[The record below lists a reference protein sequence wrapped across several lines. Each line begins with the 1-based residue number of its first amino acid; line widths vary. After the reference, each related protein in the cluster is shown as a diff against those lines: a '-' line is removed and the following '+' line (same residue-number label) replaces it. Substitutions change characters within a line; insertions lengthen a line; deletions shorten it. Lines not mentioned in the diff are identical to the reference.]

1 MASQL
6 CLVLGGVRS
15 GKSAFAESRVALL
28 SQPTGG
34 QSTLYVATGLAVDDE
49 MKERIRRH
57 QESRPSHWLTLEE
70 PSKLAEKLAPLLT
83 GPENPGAVIPGVVI
97 IDSVDVWV
105 ANLLMEHQAE
115 TESSIEETVMAETDK
130 LLGLVAASPQGFF
143 MVSSEVG
150 LSLVPPEPLGRRFQD
165 LLGTVNQKIAAAATE
180 VFLVV
185 AGLPNRIKPAGA
197 E

>member
-6 CLVLGGVRS
+6 CFVLGGVRS

-28 SQPTGG
+28 NRTLD
-34 QSTLYVATGLAVDDE
+34 QSTLYVATGLAIDDE

-70 PSKLAEKLAPLLT
+70 PSKLAEKMAPLLLSP
-83 GPENPGAVIPGVVI
+83 GSSGAVIPSVVI

-105 ANLLMEHQAE
+105 ANLLMEHQGE
-115 TESSIEETVMAETDK
+115 TKSSIEETVMAETHK
-130 LLGLVAASPQGFF
+130 LLRVVAESSQGFVI
-143 MVSSEVG
+143 VSSEVG
-150 LSLVPPEPLGRRFQD
+150 LSLVPPESLGRRFQD
-165 LLGTVNQKIAAAATE
+165 VLGMVNQKIAAAATE

>member
-15 GKSAFAESRVALL
+15 GKSAFAEEKIAAL
-28 SQPTGG
+28 SHGPV
-34 QSTLYVATGLAVDDE
+34 LYLATGVAVDDE
-49 MKERIRRH
+49 MKERIQRH
-57 QESRPSHWLTLEE
+57 QASRPQEWSTLEE
-70 PSKLAEKLAPLLT
+70 PVELAVRLAPLLI
-83 GPENPGAVIPGVVI
+83 GAGSPGAVI

-105 ANLLMEHQAE
+105 ANLLMENQIETKQALE
-115 TESSIEETVMAETDK
+115 KTVMTQADK
-130 LLGLVAASPQGFF
+130 LLTLAADSPQAFV

-165 LLGTVNQKIAAAATE
+165 LLGMVNQKIAASATE
-180 VFLVV
+180 VYLVI
-185 AGLPNRIKPAGA
+185 AGISSRIKPASA

>member
-15 GKSAFAESRVALL
+15 GKSAFAEGKIAAL
-28 SQPTGG
+28 SQGPI
-34 QSTLYVATGLAVDDE
+34 LYVATGVAVDDE
-49 MKERIRRH
+49 MKERIQRH
-57 QESRPSHWLTLEE
+57 QASRPQEWATLEE
-70 PSKLAEKLAPLLT
+70 PVDLAEKLAPLLN
-83 GPENPGAVIPGVVI
+83 GAGSPGAVI

-105 ANLLMEHQAE
+105 ANLLMENQAE
-115 TESSIEETVMAETDK
+115 TKQALEKTVMEEADK
-130 LLGLVAASPQGFF
+130 FLTLAASSPQAFV

-165 LLGTVNQKIAAAATE
+165 LLGMVNQKIAASATE
-180 VFLVV
+180 VYMVI
-185 AGLPNRIKPAGA
+185 AGIPSKIKPADA

>member
-15 GKSAFAESRVALL
+15 GKSAFAESRVAAL
-28 SQPTGG
+28 SQG
-34 QSTLYVATGLAVDDE
+34 SVLYVATGVGVDEE
-49 MKERIRRH
+49 MNERIQRH
-57 QESRPSHWLTLEE
+57 QASRPQDWSTLEE
-70 PSKLAEKLAPLLT
+70 PVELADRLAPLLKRA
-83 GPENPGAVIPGVVI
+83 GSPGAVI

-105 ANLLMEHQAE
+105 ANLLMENQTETKQALE
-115 TESSIEETVMAETDK
+115 KTVMTEADK
-130 LLGLVAASPQGFF
+130 LLTLAADSSQAFV

-165 LLGTVNQKIAAAATE
+165 LLGMVNQKIAASASE
-180 VFLVV
+180 VYLVI
-185 AGLPNRIKPAGA
+185 AGIPSKIKPARA